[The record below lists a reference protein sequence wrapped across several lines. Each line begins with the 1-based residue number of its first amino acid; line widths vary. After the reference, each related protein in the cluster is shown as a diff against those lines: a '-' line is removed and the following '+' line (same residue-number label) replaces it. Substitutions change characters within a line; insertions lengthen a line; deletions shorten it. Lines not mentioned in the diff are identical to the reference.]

1 MNASTEN
8 LKPPIKEYRARN
20 SVVGRFINANTTRP
34 KKKAK
39 VIKGPKP
46 SMSESQLIGKELI
59 LEIINK
65 SSEIGEFFKEHLIN
79 QKNFENRIIKRE
91 LNLITENNFFEG
103 KIKEKNSEFNFKF
116 ISSLLNKILNL
127 NSNGTLNILNFN
139 CSEEK
144 TINLNRFYEK
154 NSEII
159 YSELYED
166 ENYADCKL
174 LLLYDNFNFCV
185 IDLFKL
191 NINNEK
197 EDFLS
202 LENAKSNYFNFKPY
216 LFNKN
221 IKKYFPD
228 YKNNIKLLIIFNN
241 FYSKNK
247 NVILNFSQISNQIF
261 VFNFECF
268 QIIKNLKF
276 NYFDLFIFN
285 NNFIENLKKL
295 IFEIFNFNWTEKLF
309 DFYKNLCEDFKNE
322 NLNKENFKKLGILLN
337 SNEENLLSNLNDIYY
352 QNDLIE
358 NVLEPLFNYLN
369 DNKENFNNIFNFS
382 ELLNNLI
389 EKIDLINNIKNNI
402 EKFNNLFDTKND
414 IFIKF
419 IIQGFLRNLDLEKI
433 FKENDKEKKGYL
445 TKLKL
450 LELIQKLTFGF
461 SENNLN
467 QFLFS
472 EFIFDENGN
481 FMYNYL
487 FTKFEYNIIKIIFTK
502 NENNDKKNE
511 YKIFDDFLI
520 QTINENFKHEISNL
534 VLLNNSNLLFC
545 ISPINKNIIIF
556 QTEINFNYLPESI
569 EKIGTINLNSKTNQ
583 FPFFL
588 NYLSDNNFLITQR
601 FNENSIDLIILDI
614 YNDIIYKILDNK
626 NLNFDLLEKNIVKEI
641 IYFENFNDLNNKKI
655 SNLKYLQN
663 NELFI
668 LYSKNNILILN
679 PKSQQIN
686 LSLKIKTNEQN
697 FFSKT
702 SQKICEKPNEF
713 VGDVPYKIL
722 KNFSLNSNLQNLLIF
737 SLKNSKSDFLICFND
752 ENEIYSYSINQLYI
766 KQKAKDIDYPLPKNE
781 INFLLNFTNE
791 IMNNFIENNKN
802 IFINNINNFYSMM
815 SKIKSENLI
824 NISNDL
830 KKNLLFNETFKMNIK
845 NFHIENS
852 FTLINIIK
860 NLSLNYENFFI
871 KTFSNKITF
880 DEAIYDI
887 NEDYFK
893 LENLIPK
900 NVNNNENKNE
910 KIGNKNLPKRELKII
925 DDFSNTKNYSTLF
938 DSCLKKFIKIS
949 SEQKIKYED
958 LFKKIDIDEEE
969 ILDLNQFIENTLK
982 FYAQIFESEE
992 LKFFFE
998 KVDSNKSGVITKD
1011 EFEQFFT
1018 KTDSKTIL
1026 NKMLHDNENKKKF
1039 SFLNFNFNK
1048 FFKIKNPDLIIFY
1061 LKEPLNEINDFYNN
1075 VTDEIK
1081 YEQISE
1087 TLEKITNKI
1096 YKSDIDFTFPNE
1108 IIFLES
1114 FKEFLDKNNIILTEI
1129 EIKNLFLFF
1138 DNNEKNFYIYS
1149 RNLKNY
1155 LKNRTDPNEKTLEIK
1170 LKNEFNFSEKQFYF
1184 IFLNIMKKLL
1194 KFCLNINLVPNNFTD
1209 QFFFNKVYNKNLFS
1223 INYIPTTMI
1232 IENLSKQKINL
1243 CFFEEKILYQFYLDF
1258 ENYGIIFKNDLK
1270 NRFDSIMKFIYD
1282 LNYFTFEKKIL
1293 LNNEDEN
1300 EFINQQKKSLE
1311 NKSQYFEKNF
1321 IEKSLKIYDQPLIIL
1336 TYFSQKKN
1344 NMRDLN
1350 FLYSYL
1356 KSLDTNKDNFLTPK
1370 EFDSA
1375 LKCILPP
1382 NIYTKNFSEVIINEL
1397 SEFITFLNE
1406 PTKKF
1411 INIHRIILFIILT
1424 LNRCQIFNKSIENE
1438 KLIFN
1443 QDDNL
1448 LIQNFKNTTVN
1459 LNDYDITFQE
1469 LEKLS
1474 NDYLNY
1480 MKNGIFK
1487 GLIILNKINIE
1498 NKIINQIF
1506 KNIHKINDYINYYM
1520 NMSNEIIIEKFNKRL
1535 SALNEYKKN
1544 YKNELQ
1550 EKIKEIDYS
1559 KINIPIIPVEIKNQ
1573 TEKINLRVFQCDL
1586 IENFD
1591 YFHPD
1596 LKRLVN
1602 VTKLR
1607 KRFLLHEI
1615 SNDSQNLLNHIEYSL
1630 KVNQYLQKIC
1640 EGNSFPLLKN
1650 YGIYVK
1656 EIIIDKKLEEDIY
1669 IINEKIDNSKYIS
1682 LYSLIKSNGGLLNI
1696 PELINTDMAF
1706 YILRYWGKNILNIL
1720 TKFYNMYVCLKY
1732 FTLED
1737 FYISH
1742 DGKRIIMKNL
1752 YTYSFY
1758 NMNGSIYNG
1767 PDLNKIL
1774 LLLDQI
1780 PFSDFEK
1787 NTDEKIDL
1795 IYNNSYFSPE
1805 FFINENYNNLTIK
1818 MDSFCFGVCMFN
1830 ILYGFPPESFYS
1842 QMKNWCLKNTNLNF
1856 TEIIKNFPNNI
1867 LSKHFFFNPFKNVKE
1882 IVKDKFYFIKVL
1894 KLKSFSAVVN
1904 KKYLNLS
1911 TENNTSINGLGIVL
1925 DMINACMSVNPKNR
1939 PDLSLLEKCDLF
1951 VVDDYELILC
1961 NKFLDNVLSF
1971 YSPDNIIVNNMLF
1984 PLRIICA
1991 QILKVE
1997 QENPL
2002 EINNYENFIFNVI
2015 RELNIYL
2022 FSNTFS
2028 KNVSNNNNN
2037 KVEESKNSND
2047 DYFMKNTE
2055 YYFKNSMIVKTII
2068 DNKIID
2074 LLIFLILRHFNIN
2087 LKIFKKKFNKF
2098 LKDEYK
2104 ANINNLDGNQ
2114 FGKLMAQKKSN
2125 YNQEMKQYCGRLL
2138 SALIDLLYNC
2148 VQAMNTYDHCLTLY
2162 VENIVIY
2169 IVKLFIG
2176 EENNLLGD
2184 IIDQR
2189 DSGDLLKKYLL
2200 LRTFQRNEKNV
2211 LNPNFKEDEL
2221 DKLFSII
2228 NSNKQLVEIKND
2240 WSPELYYFT
2249 IDLYKEAFGEN
2260 CLGNPKHLVI
2270 KNYFVV
2276 KNKYSKNIANQLE
2289 NPLINNKII
2298 DYLAYFGNR
2307 TVKINYFFINTEYIK
2322 EILNLGDCSI
2332 QILSNIFENN
2342 PHKNLVNKKNA
2353 LSYINTIF
2361 KGKNE
2366 NKIRACLDFKVHYL
2380 ITRFL
2385 YTNISDFTIKHEVF
2399 AILKEI
2405 SINLID
2411 MDEISWMFGNN
2422 YNKIF
2427 NSNYKE
2433 KSDLYDF
2440 SETFDNRN
2448 SNWDS
2453 NFSLL
2458 EFMNKLLSRPHTFI
2472 LYFTNRFLGI
2482 NLQRGKGTYVTFM
2495 KEFGEIFSSPLC
2507 IKPLMKILL
2516 KKNESIAI
2524 KQNALDILFNLIMSN
2539 NTKIIYNF
2547 NLTICNFYEILL
2559 TIVKGCIQLP
2569 PHLKPQIE
2577 SSDDQLSKANDKFK
2591 QSVKDTIK
2599 IIIALQNPYIKTQM
2613 FSNSLMI
2620 KYMEQ
2625 NNLDYSKRLNL
2636 YEIKSELVK
2645 IKDLNNF
2652 DGLEEHI
2659 IFLIDTFKSWTF
2671 HIEKEHILE
2680 NMEHIREI
2688 IRIFVHLFNNEWN
2701 LGTKDFK
2708 KNCLVFN
2715 LVKLFEWLIKK
2726 EFLEFLFPKDDESL
2740 TMQMILNFISK
2751 IRENSL
2757 NMKNLVIKI
2766 NRMVVAKTKNSQKE
2780 DLYTVKNLNKKPEKA
2795 QNPLGDKYYT
2805 LQKIYNFL
2813 GIKLMNIILM
2823 VFGEN
2828 DEYYLDIFKK
2838 INFGSVVSN
2847 MFKIQYE
2854 TLSLFLEQDNI
2865 DISILDNYM
2874 GENRLRIDIF
2884 NTIIDLTEKY
2894 DEIKYQILQSD
2905 FITFLFSDM
2914 IFDMRKFHT
2923 EYKKLSLEFLA
2934 YKNSFPLRAEALNI
2948 INLIMKKY
2956 NNLNKRT
2963 EKDIF
2968 TYDEL
2973 IRNIKSN
2980 NMIKMELNLIKNKVK
2995 GDEVNSVLS
3004 FFNIILAN
3012 EDRQLINMMNIEN
3025 CINYFNYAFNK
3036 DIELKKLYPLI
3047 VDYIKKVEMGIESK

>member
-144 TINLNRFYEK
+144 KINLNRFYEK

-285 NNFIENLKKL
+285 KNFIENLKKL
-295 IFEIFNFNWTEKLF
+295 IFEIFKFNWTEKLF

-337 SNEENLLSNLNDIYY
+337 SNEENLLSNLNDFYY

-502 NENNDKKNE
+502 NENKNE

-641 IYFENFNDLNNKKI
+641 IFFENFNDLNNKKI

-1061 LKEPLNEINDFYNN
+1061 LKEPLNEINNFYNN

-1087 TLEKITNKI
+1087 TLEKISNKI

-1155 LKNRTDPNEKTLEIK
+1155 LKNQTPNEKTLEIK

-1382 NIYTKNFSEVIINEL
+1382 NIYTKNFSEIIINEL

-1506 KNIHKINDYINYYM
+1506 KNTHKINDYINYYM

-1669 IINEKIDNSKYIS
+1669 IINEKIDNTKYIS

-1856 TEIIKNFPNNI
+1856 NEIIKNFPNNI
-1867 LSKHFFFNPFKNVKE
+1867 LSKHFFFNPYKNVKE

-2823 VFGEN
+2823 IFGEN

-2905 FITFLFSDM
+2905 FITFLFNDM

>member
-295 IFEIFNFNWTEKLF
+295 IFEIFKFNWTEKLF

-337 SNEENLLSNLNDIYY
+337 SNEENLLSNLNDFYY

-502 NENNDKKNE
+502 NENNDKNE

-781 INFLLNFTNE
+781 INFLLNYTNE

-1048 FFKIKNPDLIIFY
+1048 FFKIKNPDLIISY

-1336 TYFSQKKN
+1336 SYFSHKKN

-1350 FLYSYL
+1350 CLYSYL

-1382 NIYTKNFSEVIINEL
+1382 NIYTKNFYEVIINEL
-1397 SEFITFLNE
+1397 REFITFLNE
-1406 PTKKF
+1406 HTKKL

-1506 KNIHKINDYINYYM
+1506 KNTHKINDYINYYM

-1669 IINEKIDNSKYIS
+1669 IINEKIDNTKYIS

-1971 YSPDNIIVNNMLF
+1971 YSPSNIIVNNMLF

-2440 SETFDNRN
+2440 SVTFDNRN

-2948 INLIMKKY
+2948 INIIINKY
-2956 NNLNKRT
+2956 NNLNKKT

-2968 TYDEL
+2968 TYD
-2973 IRNIKSN
+2973 
-2980 NMIKMELNLIKNKVK
+2980 
-2995 GDEVNSVLS
+2995 
-3004 FFNIILAN
+3004 
-3012 EDRQLINMMNIEN
+3012 
-3025 CINYFNYAFNK
+3025 
-3036 DIELKKLYPLI
+3036 
-3047 VDYIKKVEMGIESK
+3047 